1 MRFVAFK
8 PVGGFAVVLLLL
20 LVKTWHGQE
29 STTSSLGIFVKGDN
43 GEQCPFLGCCEYEC
57 CGKGTSW
64 NKPIEYCVED
74 PDSPGFDSSFPP
86 VIVRRWMHD
95 ASIESAVTKTAT
107 KMVLYLTRPLRS
119 VFQIHV

>member
-1 MRFVAFK
+1 MANKKALPAQKKMMRFVAFK

-29 STTSSLGIFVKGDN
+29 TMTSSLGIFKGDN
-43 GEQCPFLGCCEYEC
+43 GEQCPVLGCCEYEC

-64 NKPIEYCVED
+64 NKPIGYCVED

-86 VIVRRWMHD
+86 ACEDGCMMRR
-95 ASIESAVTKTAT
+95 SS
-107 KMVLYLTRPLRS
+107 LL
-119 VFQIHV
+119 

>member
-1 MRFVAFK
+1 MANKKALPAQKKMMRFVAFK

-29 STTSSLGIFVKGDN
+29 TMTSSLGIFKGDN
-43 GEQCPFLGCCEYEC
+43 GEQCPVLGCCEYEC

-64 NKPIEYCVED
+64 NKPIGYCVED

-86 VIVRRWMHD
+86 ACEDGCMMRR
-95 ASIESAVTKTAT
+95 SS
-107 KMVLYLTRPLRS
+107 LRDKN
-119 VFQIHV
+119 